1 MTRYL
6 SPQALISSFSP
17 RHCGNFQ
24 PAAQPLPVHKESNQT
39 EKKYFMHICCISF
52 NNGHMNT
59 KKSKRKK
66 KEEKLTHWSQDKVI
80 VLMSVGLGLNVDV
93 PSNDS

>member
-59 KKSKRKK
+59 KKSKRK
-66 KEEKLTHWSQDKVI
+66 EEKLTDWSQDKVI

-93 PSNDS
+93 PSNDN